1 MYIDVFELVPDN
13 DRPRKDCYDCLNCS
27 HLVAVSVDSTH
38 QPIIKAFSE
47 GKEVQYKAN
56 GRWYLAEDIAFFG
69 GGQEFRI
76 KPEPKYR
83 PFKDA
88 KECWQE
94 MLKHQPFGWIKDR
107 DDNKTFIGSINSDNS
122 VCMCNSEILF
132 LKDIFEDFTFID
144 GISFGVKVEE

>member
-1 MYIDVFELVPDN
+1 M
-13 DRPRKDCYDCLNCS
+13 RKDEAAKL
-27 HLVAVSVDSTH
+27 L
-38 QPIIKAFSE
+38 PIIKAFSE

-94 MLKHQPFGWIKDR
+94 MLKHQPFGWITNTDIERSKMIDTFDSSE
-107 DDNKTFIGSINSDNS
+107 DDNDRPIRINESWWKLAQ
-122 VCMCNSEILF
+122 V
-132 LKDIFEDFTFID
+132 FEKFTFTD
-144 GISFGVKVEE
+144 GTPFGIKVEEQL

>member
-1 MYIDVFELVPDN
+1 M
-13 DRPRKDCYDCLNCS
+13 RKDETAKL
-27 HLVAVSVDSTH
+27 L
-38 QPIIKAFSE
+38 PIMKAFSE

-76 KPEPKYR
+76 KPEPTYR

-94 MLKHQPFGWIKDR
+94 MLKHQPFGWITNTDIGR
-107 DDNKTFIGSINSDNS
+107 SQMIDTFDSFEDDNDRPIHSNESWWKLSQ
-122 VCMCNSEILF
+122 V
-132 LKDIFEDFTFID
+132 FEKFTFAD
-144 GISFGVKVEE
+144 GTPFGIKVEE

>member
-1 MYIDVFELVPDN
+1 M
-13 DRPRKDCYDCLNCS
+13 RKDEAAKL
-27 HLVAVSVDSTH
+27 L
-38 QPIIKAFSE
+38 PIMKAFSE

-94 MLKHQPFGWIKDR
+94 MLKHQPFGWITNTDIERSKMIDTFDSSE
-107 DDNKTFIGSINSDNS
+107 DDNDRPIRINESWWKLAQ
-122 VCMCNSEILF
+122 V
-132 LKDIFEDFTFID
+132 FEKFTFTD
-144 GISFGVKVEE
+144 GTPFGIKVEEQL

>member
-1 MYIDVFELVPDN
+1 M
-13 DRPRKDCYDCLNCS
+13 RKDEAAKL
-27 HLVAVSVDSTH
+27 L
-38 QPIIKAFSE
+38 PIIKAFSE

-76 KPEPKYR
+76 KPEPTYR

-94 MLKHQPFGWIKDR
+94 MLKHQPFGWITNTDIERSKMIDTFDSSE
-107 DDNKTFIGSINSDNS
+107 DDNDRPIYINDSWWKLS
-122 VCMCNSEILF
+122 QV
-132 LKDIFEDFTFID
+132 FEKFTFAD
-144 GISFGVKVEE
+144 GTPFGIKVEE

>member
-1 MYIDVFELVPDN
+1 M
-13 DRPRKDCYDCLNCS
+13 RKDEAAKL
-27 HLVAVSVDSTH
+27 L
-38 QPIIKAFSE
+38 PIIKAFSE

-94 MLKHQPFGWIKDR
+94 MLKHQPFGWITNTDIERSKMIDTFDSSENDNDR
-107 DDNKTFIGSINSDNS
+107 PIRINESWWKLAQ
-122 VCMCNSEILF
+122 V
-132 LKDIFEDFTFID
+132 FEKFTFTD
-144 GISFGVKVEE
+144 GTPFGIKVEE

>member
-1 MYIDVFELVPDN
+1 M
-13 DRPRKDCYDCLNCS
+13 RKDEAAKL
-27 HLVAVSVDSTH
+27 L
-38 QPIIKAFSE
+38 PIIKAFSE

-76 KPEPKYR
+76 KPEPTYR

-94 MLKHQPFGWIKDR
+94 MLKHQPFGWITNTDIERSKMIDTFDSSE
-107 DDNKTFIGSINSDNS
+107 DDNDRPIRINESWWKLS
-122 VCMCNSEILF
+122 QV
-132 LKDIFEDFTFID
+132 FEKFTFTD
-144 GISFGVKVEE
+144 GTPFGIKVEE

>member
-1 MYIDVFELVPDN
+1 M
-13 DRPRKDCYDCLNCS
+13 RKDEAAKL
-27 HLVAVSVDSTH
+27 L
-38 QPIIKAFSE
+38 PIIKAFSE

-94 MLKHQPFGWIKDR
+94 MLKHQPFGWITNTDIERSKMIDTFDSSENDNDR
-107 DDNKTFIGSINSDNS
+107 PIRINESWWKLAQ
-122 VCMCNSEILF
+122 V
-132 LKDIFEDFTFID
+132 FEKFTFTD
-144 GISFGVKVEE
+144 GTPFGIKVEEQV

>member
-1 MYIDVFELVPDN
+1 M
-13 DRPRKDCYDCLNCS
+13 RKDEAAKL
-27 HLVAVSVDSTH
+27 L
-38 QPIIKAFSE
+38 PIIKAFSE

-94 MLKHQPFGWIKDR
+94 MQKHQPFGWIQDKYLNCYKFLTAVQDIGVYTIS
-107 DDNKTFIGSINSDNS
+107 NCSYEIGFKNFIF
-122 VCMCNSEILF
+122 V
-132 LKDIFEDFTFID
+132 D
-144 GISFGVKVEE
+144 GAPFGIKVEE

>member
-1 MYIDVFELVPDN
+1 M
-13 DRPRKDCYDCLNCS
+13 RKDEAAKL
-27 HLVAVSVDSTH
+27 L
-38 QPIIKAFSE
+38 PIMKAFSE

-76 KPEPKYR
+76 KPEPTYR

-94 MLKHQPFGWIKDR
+94 MLKHQPFGWITNTDIERSKMIDTFDSSE
-107 DDNKTFIGSINSDNS
+107 DDNDRPIRINESWWKLAQ
-122 VCMCNSEILF
+122 V
-132 LKDIFEDFTFID
+132 FEKFTFTD
-144 GISFGVKVEE
+144 GTPFGIKVEEQLLLKKIVNFTN